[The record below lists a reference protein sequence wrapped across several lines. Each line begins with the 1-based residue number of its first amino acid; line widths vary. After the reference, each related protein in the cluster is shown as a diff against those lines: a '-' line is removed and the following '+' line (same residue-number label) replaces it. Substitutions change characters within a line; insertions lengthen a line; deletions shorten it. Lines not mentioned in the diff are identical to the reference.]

1 MSPSAPIFDEYSPT
15 VEKKLYSGRSMRL
28 SERNVKTFKKA
39 AVRVASALNAAGIG
53 CELESPVLREGELTS
68 EGKPKFYSVDVAVKD
83 PRYEAVAI
91 ELEGRGS
98 ASKDDLERDE
108 FLLGHGFVA
117 VLHYPNSKCSKD
129 IIADLKRDYLKDG
142 GVR

>member
-1 MSPSAPIFDEYSPT
+1 MSQTDEYSPT
-15 VEKKLYSGRSMRL
+15 VEKKPYSGYSMRL
-28 SERNVKTFKKA
+28 SERNVKTFKKD

-53 CELESPVLREGELTS
+53 CELEYLVPRIGEYAANGQ
-68 EGKPKFYSVDVAVKD
+68 EKFYSVDVAVKD
-83 PRYEAVAI
+83 PRYKAVAI

-108 FLLGHGFVA
+108 YLLSHGFLA
-117 VLHYPNSKCSKD
+117 VLHYPNSKSSED
-129 IIADLKRDYLKDG
+129 VIADLKRDYLKDG